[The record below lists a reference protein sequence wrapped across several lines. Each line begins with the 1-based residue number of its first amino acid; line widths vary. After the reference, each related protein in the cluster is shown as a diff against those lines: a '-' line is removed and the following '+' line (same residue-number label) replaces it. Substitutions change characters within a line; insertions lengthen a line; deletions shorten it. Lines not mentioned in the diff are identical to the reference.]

1 MRPGKNINLNE
12 IRRLAREGSTGS
24 QIAHR
29 LGVHVTTIYK
39 HLNPALYERA
49 KAATKERQRRNKK
62 ALIEYKGG
70 KCSACGYDKCQQ
82 ALDFHHTGEKSFT
95 IGNRKSA
102 PIDILKKEAD
112 KCILLCRNCHAELH
126 AEINTR
132 NEAL

>member
-1 MRPGKNINLNE
+1 MKTIKLNE
-12 IRRLAREGSTGS
+12 IRRLAREGSTRV
-24 QIAHR
+24 QIAQR

-39 HLNPALYERA
+39 HLNPVLYERS
-49 KAATKERQRRNKK
+49 KAATKERQRHNKK

-70 KCSACGYDKCQQ
+70 KCSACGYNKCQQ

-112 KCILLCRNCHAELH
+112 KCILLCRNCDQS
-126 AEINTR
+126 
-132 NEAL
+132 

>member
-1 MRPGKNINLNE
+1 MKTIKLNE
-12 IRRLAREGSTGS
+12 IRRLAREGSTRS
-24 QIAHR
+24 QIAQR